1 MKWRATAALR
11 LSTFLENALVS
22 RVLTKSVRE
31 HFVDAAAVAMS

>member
-1 MKWRATAALR
+1 MIDQSRDGKVQRFQELI
-11 LSTFLENALVS
+11 LPN